1 VEGGRIELGGE
12 LPINTHGGLLSHC
25 HPGHPGS
32 MFSIT
37 EAVKQ
42 LRGECGPR
50 QVADAKIS
58 LVHGQ
63 GGIMSTHCSTILCS
77 ERI

>member
-1 VEGGRIELGGE
+1 
-12 LPINTHGGLLSHC
+12 
-25 HPGHPGS
+25 
-32 MFSIT
+32 MFHIT

-50 QVADAKIS
+50 QVDGAKLA

-63 GGIMSTHCSTILCS
+63 GGIMSTHCTMILGS
-77 ERI
+77 EPV

>member
-1 VEGGRIELGGE
+1 
-12 LPINTHGGLLSHC
+12 
-25 HPGHPGS
+25 

-50 QVADAKIS
+50 QVKDAKIS

-63 GGIMSTHCSTILCS
+63 GGIMSTHCSTILGS

>member
-1 VEGGRIELGGE
+1 
-12 LPINTHGGLLSHC
+12 
-25 HPGHPGS
+25 
-32 MFSIT
+32 MFHLT

-50 QVADAKIS
+50 QVKDAKIA

-63 GGIMSTHCSTILCS
+63 GGIMSTHCSAILGT